1 MLGKG
6 EKRLVA
12 AYSATHFAVDLCCAM
27 LVLPAA
33 RAASDKAMALLIYNF
48 CAFAMQLP
56 IGVLADRYGGGR
68 YFSAIGCLMVALG
81 GLLPSPMLTA
91 VVCGL
96 GNAAFHIGGG
106 ADVMAVTEGA
116 KYLGIYVSPGAMGI
130 FLGALASRA
139 GRSLAA
145 FAACLMLACAAAIM
159 ALCRE
164 GAGPG
169 SPELPRGRE
178 QWLRLMS
185 LLAVVTLRSYGGVI
199 MSFPWRAGAWAWIA
213 ALCVVGGKCIG
224 GFASD
229 RFGEVRS
236 ATVTLSA
243 AAIALIFSA
252 FPLPGALGLLLFN
265 MSMPVTLYAARDI
278 LREGRATAFGLL
290 TLGLFL
296 GMLPAFSGASGSG
309 QDYAMI
315 CLISIMLIRVGV
327 GKR

>member
-12 AYSATHFAVDLCCAM
+12 AYSAAHFAVDLCCAM

-130 FLGALASRA
+130 F
-139 GRSLAA
+139 
-145 FAACLMLACAAAIM
+145 
-159 ALCRE
+159 
-164 GAGPG
+164 
-169 SPELPRGRE
+169 
-178 QWLRLMS
+178 
-185 LLAVVTLRSYGGVI
+185 
-199 MSFPWRAGAWAWIA
+199 
-213 ALCVVGGKCIG
+213 
-224 GFASD
+224 
-229 RFGEVRS
+229 
-236 ATVTLSA
+236 
-243 AAIALIFSA
+243 
-252 FPLPGALGLLLFN
+252 PGALGLLLFN

>member
-12 AYSATHFAVDLCCAM
+12 AYSAAHFAVDLCCAM

-164 GAGPG
+164 GAGPSCPGDG
-169 SPELPRGRE
+169 SSG
-178 QWLRLMS
+178 
-185 LLAVVTLRSYGGVI
+185 
-199 MSFPWRAGAWAWIA
+199 
-213 ALCVVGGKCIG
+213 C
-224 GFASD
+224 
-229 RFGEVRS
+229 
-236 ATVTLSA
+236 
-243 AAIALIFSA
+243 
-252 FPLPGALGLLLFN
+252 GL
-265 MSMPVTLYAARDI
+265 
-278 LREGRATAFGLL
+278 
-290 TLGLFL
+290 
-296 GMLPAFSGASGSG
+296 
-309 QDYAMI
+309 
-315 CLISIMLIRVGV
+315 
-327 GKR
+327 

>member
-12 AYSATHFAVDLCCAM
+12 AYSAAHFAVDLCCAM

-145 FAACLMLACAAAIM
+145 FAACLMLACAVAIM
-159 ALCRE
+159 TCCKD

-185 LLAVVTLRSYGGVI
+185 LLTVVVLRSYGGVI
-199 MSFPWRAGAWAWIA
+199 MSFPWKTGAWAVSYTH
-213 ALCVVGGKCIG
+213 L
-224 GFASD
+224 
-229 RFGEVRS
+229 
-236 ATVTLSA
+236 
-243 AAIALIFSA
+243 
-252 FPLPGALGLLLFN
+252 
-265 MSMPVTLYAARDI
+265 
-278 LREGRATAFGLL
+278 
-290 TLGLFL
+290 
-296 GMLPAFSGASGSG
+296 
-309 QDYAMI
+309 
-315 CLISIMLIRVGV
+315 
-327 GKR
+327 

>member
-12 AYSATHFAVDLCCAM
+12 AYSAAHFAVDLCCAM

-68 YFSAIGCLMVALG
+68 YFSAAGCLTVALG

-145 FAACLMLACAAAIM
+145 FAACLMLACAVAIM
-159 ALCRE
+159 TCCKD

-185 LLAVVTLRSYGGVI
+185 LLTVVVLRSYGGGI
-199 MSFPWRAGAWAWIA
+199 MSFPWKTGAWAWIA

-243 AAIALIFSA
+243 AAAALIFSA

>member
-12 AYSATHFAVDLCCAM
+12 AYSAAHFAVDLCCAM

-130 FLGALASRA
+130 FLGALAS
-139 GRSLAA
+139 A
-145 FAACLMLACAAAIM
+145 F
-159 ALCRE
+159 
-164 GAGPG
+164 
-169 SPELPRGRE
+169 
-178 QWLRLMS
+178 WF
-185 LLAVVTLRSYGGVI
+185 T
-199 MSFPWRAGAWAWIA
+199 
-213 ALCVVGGKCIG
+213 
-224 GFASD
+224 GFALTTAANV
-229 RFGEVRS
+229 RTLALVEV
-236 ATVTLSA
+236 VL
-243 AAIALIFSA
+243 ALIVARVAFGQRTSA
-252 FPLPGALGLLLFN
+252 RQLTGIAILLLG
-265 MSMPVTLYAARDI
+265 VVLL
-278 LREGRATAFGLL
+278 LRESA
-290 TLGLFL
+290 
-296 GMLPAFSGASGSG
+296 P
-309 QDYAMI
+309 
-315 CLISIMLIRVGV
+315 
-327 GKR
+327 